1 MAGKVYIIGRDEVP
15 QSISL
20 QSGERLEMTF
30 VVLPGVSCELPLT
43 ISLEGEGAELDI
55 AGLYLCKDE
64 EDVRISVDVRHN
76 SGGCV
81 SRQLFKGIVGGKARA
96 AFSGLVYVKK
106 DAQRTKALQENHTIL
121 LTREARVETK
131 PQLEIYADD
140 VECSH
145 GATTGFLNQDEQFY
159 MQSRGIPEAE
169 AKRLQ
174 MVSFLAPVLAR
185 LDEELREE
193 IVAGI

>member
-15 QSISL
+15 QSLSL

-30 VVLPGVSCELPLT
+30 VVLPGVSCELPLA

-55 AGLYLCKDE
+55 AGLYLCRSE

-121 LTREARVETK
+121 LTREARVETR

-185 LDEELREE
+185 LDEDLREE

>member
-30 VVLPGVSCELPLT
+30 VVLPGVSCELPLA

-159 MQSRGIPEAE
+159 MQSRGIPKAE

-185 LDEELREE
+185 LDEDLREE

>member
-30 VVLPGVSCELPLT
+30 VVLPGVSSELPLT
-43 ISLEGEGAELDI
+43 ISLEGDGAELDI

-174 MVSFLAPVLAR
+174 IVSFLAPVLAR
-185 LDEELREE
+185 LDEDLREE